1 MSKKRP
7 SVPPSP
13 LDEEVIMFPN
23 GYEPPEKRLKKKRL
37 QTENPDNSIF
47 LSQHADIPTSNHAD
61 MERRQVAD
69 MPPSQHSG
77 VEAGL
82 HDSKELSQHPS
93 ITPSLQDSTESS
105 QHGGKA
111 LSLYNSMESS
121 QHGSKEPSLHDS
133 KELSQQGSMAPSL
146 QDSKEA
152 SQYNNKELSPSG
164 KELLQQDSGASNS
177 VPARPSFFAP
187 PEKTQQDMPP
197 ERKSASQC
205 DDITV
210 EQHRP
215 KIPSHTDTLSIYQ
228 DRNEEPVLHGYK
240 STTQGDLDTATNLP
254 KATFYLRPGLKEYL
268 NTMALYFNTPV
279 YKLVI
284 EAIDKFIEQL
294 PPEDRKTIDL
304 IHNATQKKRKPHS

>member
-13 LDEEVIMFPN
+13 LDEEGIMFPN

-47 LSQHADIPTSNHAD
+47 LSQHADIPTSNHAN

-69 MPPSQHSG
+69 MPSSQHSG

-82 HDSKELSQHPS
+82 HDSKELSQHPN

-111 LSLYNSMESS
+111 LSLHNSMELS
-121 QHGSKEPSLHDS
+121 QHGSIEPFLHDS
-133 KELSQQGSMAPSL
+133 KELSQQGNMEPSL

-152 SQYNNKELSPSG
+152 SHNNKELSPGG

-177 VPARPSFFAP
+177 TPAKPNFFAP

-197 ERKSASQC
+197 EQKSSSQY
-205 DDITV
+205 DDIK

-215 KIPSHTDTLSIYQ
+215 EIPTHTNTLSIYQ

-240 STTQGDLDTATNLP
+240 STTQGDIDTATNLP

-304 IHNATQKKRKPHS
+304 IHSATQKKRKPHS

>member
-47 LSQHADIPTSNHAD
+47 LSQHADIPTSNYAD

-82 HDSKELSQHPS
+82 HDSKELSQHPN
-93 ITPSLQDSTESS
+93 ITPSLQD
-105 QHGGKA
+105 
-111 LSLYNSMESS
+111 SMESS
-121 QHGSKEPSLHDS
+121 QHGSKEPFLHDN

-152 SQYNNKELSPSG
+152 SQYSDKELSPGG
-164 KELLQQDSGASNS
+164 KEPLQQATSLHENTTPLALPDSGASNS
-177 VPARPSFFAP
+177 APAKPSFFAP

-205 DDITV
+205 DDIK

-215 KIPSHTDTLSIYQ
+215 EIPSHTDTLSTYQ

-240 STTQGDLDTATNLP
+240 STTQGDIDTATNLP

-304 IHNATQKKRKPHS
+304 IHNATQKKRRPHS